1 MGERSGW
8 VGHEENENMDDADG
22 SLTMKKDGSL
32 TMKKDG
38 LKLKTLSMYVQ
49 RIDLNNFEWVILI

>member
-1 MGERSGW
+1 

-49 RIDLNNFEWVILI
+49 RIDLNNFE